1 MQPEREAAVSLV
13 ESGIERT
20 RPAPRQRAGER
31 GSGGSGLADVTGDRG
46 RGGTR
51 RARRRR
57 CCNPGS
63 GRVEGRYLRSTLET
77 VRWGVVPGAES
88 VPAATVESG
97 AVVTVDTISHEGILE
112 DQGRDPVAY
121 FGRYGIARE
130 RVLDDARALAASNR
144 DHDGPCVVSGPIA
157 VRGAEPGDIL
167 RVDVLGLVPRVP
179 YGVVSNRHA
188 GGGAHAVSIFTPVR
202 RADDGYR
209 GYLPV
214 SRQLRAEFP
223 LDPYMGIMGV
233 AGDALTFSEG
243 LGVGSSLYLPVR
255 VPGAKFF
262 TGDPHYVREGAFALE
277 APLRATFRLTVL
289 PARRRHR
296 RRTSRPTGS
305 SARAW
310 TTRCAARSSESL
322 AYLGEE
328 LGMPRALAFAHLAR
342 RFRAGP
348 SRAAPRA
355 RSGASWSRAPCRRA
369 PPAPW

>member
-1 MQPEREAAVSLV
+1 VTHEWTQPEREAAASLV
-13 ESGIERT
+13 ESGIER
-20 RPAPRQRAGER
+20 RDLRRAGALVSA
-31 GSGGSGLADVTGDRG
+31 GAVAPGWLTSPGIVASAAPAG
-46 RGGTR
+46 RGAPVLQSGV
-51 RARRRR
+51 
-57 CCNPGS
+57 
-63 GRVEGRYLRSTLET
+63 GRVEGRYVRSTLET
-77 VRWGVVPGAES
+77 VRWGAEPGADS

-121 FGRYGIARE
+121 FGCYGIPRE
-130 RVLDDARALAASNR
+130 RVLGDAQALAASDR
-144 DHDGPCVVSGPIA
+144 DHEGPCVVSGPVA

-188 GGGAHAVSIFTPVR
+188 GGRAHTVSIFTPVR
-202 RADDGYR
+202 KADDGYR

-233 AGDALTFSEG
+233 AGDPLTFSEG
-243 LGVGSSLYLPVR
+243 LGVGSSLYLPVQ

-289 PARRRHR
+289 PAGAGMTPHVAPYWIERGRLDDTMRR
-296 RRTSRPTGS
+296 SLQ
-305 SARAW
+305 
-310 TTRCAARSSESL
+310 ESL

-328 LGMPRALAFAHLAR
+328 LGMPRALAFAHLAVL
-342 RFRAGP
+342 
-348 SRAAPRA
+348 
-355 RSGASWSRAPCRRA
+355 
-369 PPAPW
+369 